1 MRLYVKASRWDGFYV
16 ITIFFDVFY
25 FFTRKRGAEIV
36 DDWRERGA
44 VIPMTSMRRR
54 ERKRS
59 REKKRERERE
69 DREKK
74 KRCVLLSQR
83 REALM
88 RT

>member
-1 MRLYVKASRWDGFYV
+1 MGWFLCDYY
-16 ITIFFDVFY
+16 FFDVFY

-36 DDWRERGA
+36 GNRRERGA

-54 ERKRS
+54 GRKRS
-59 REKKRERERE
+59 REKKREKERE

-74 KRCVLLSQR
+74 KKRCVLLSER

-88 RT
+88 ST